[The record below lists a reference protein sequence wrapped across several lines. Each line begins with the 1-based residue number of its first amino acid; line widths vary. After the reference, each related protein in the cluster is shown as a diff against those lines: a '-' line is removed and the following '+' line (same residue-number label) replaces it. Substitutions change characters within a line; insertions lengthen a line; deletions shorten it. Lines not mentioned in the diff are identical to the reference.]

1 LAFLR
6 VISLDIGIVDAE
18 GQSVA
23 SEPPILLSEREIE
36 VLRWVTK
43 GKGNYEIGVIL
54 ELSTLTVK
62 NHMQRIYK
70 KLNVRNRA
78 QAVSRCHALQLIDH
92 SSPKGKTKASLF

>member
-1 LAFLR
+1 
-6 VISLDIGIVDAE
+6 
-18 GQSVA
+18 
-23 SEPPILLSEREIE
+23 
-36 VLRWVTK
+36 VTK